1 MFGCPTFSDKPLQ
14 PRRQVKGYLSRYW
27 LGRSWPAAVPCPPQA
42 SPMENWIGFPSF
54 FPMNELQFWDYENM
68 NVGEMSLG
76 LVQKVQWGYRDG

>member
-54 FPMNELQFWDYENM
+54 FPMNELQFWDVREYECWR
-68 NVGEMSLG
+68 NVIGFGPKSSMG
-76 LVQKVQWGYRDG
+76 LP